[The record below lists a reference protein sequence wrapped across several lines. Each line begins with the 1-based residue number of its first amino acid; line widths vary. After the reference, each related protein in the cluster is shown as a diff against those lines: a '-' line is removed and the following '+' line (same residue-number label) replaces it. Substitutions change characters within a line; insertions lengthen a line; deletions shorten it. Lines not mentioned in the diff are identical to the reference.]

1 MKEIL
6 LVDESSSSVRVRK
19 LYRDEDE
26 FNLFPRGEYEEWEAT
41 EEDIKRISPKLWEE
55 AHGSTD

>member
-6 LVDESSSSVRVRK
+6 LVNESSNSVRVRK
-19 LYRDEDE
+19 LYRDDDE

-41 EEDIKRISPKLWEE
+41 EEDIKE
-55 AHGSTD
+55 

>member
-6 LVDESSSSVRVRK
+6 FVTKDKVFYRK

-26 FNLFPRGEYEEWEAT
+26 FNLFPRGKYEQREAT
-41 EEDIKRISPKLWEE
+41 EEDVKRISPKLWEE
-55 AHGSTD
+55 LKNE